1 MGFDFCG
8 GEIGREVGD
17 DSFFYKKIIACQ
29 KNFCH
34 NIAVVAEIFGSSF
47 STKIVEAIGLW
58 GSDVV
63 TKVAVG
69 IFF

>member
-17 DSFFYKKIIACQ
+17 DSFFYKKVISC
-29 KNFCH
+29 KKDFRH
-34 NIAVVAEIFGSSF
+34 HVTVVAEVFGSGF
-47 STKIVEAIGLW
+47 CAKIVEAIRFW

-63 TKVAVG
+63 TKVPVG